1 MTDPSDPNI
10 LARLLADIAEAQ
22 AALHRAETTLRAV
35 TGQAPHAVHAPPQV
49 ADDADLDSQWGNPQ
63 VRKNPPRWQGQDC
76 TGLSYSDCPP
86 EFLDTLA
93 GFLDWQA
100 GKAEE
105 KNETTTQGKPR
116 GPLIRRDAAR
126 CRGWAARIRAKTTAH
141 RKPAA
146 GVTNPTGRGSM
157 NDDDVPF

>member
-10 LARLLADIAEAQ
+10 FAQLAADIAAAQ
-22 AALHRAETTLRAV
+22 AILHRAETTLRAA

-76 TGLSYSDCPP
+76 TGLNYSDCPP

-126 CRGWAARIRAKTTAH
+126 CRGWAARIRAKATAH
-141 RKPAA
+141 RKPVNA
-146 GVTNPTGRGSM
+146 GVSQRGSM
-157 NDDDVPF
+157 NEDEDVPF